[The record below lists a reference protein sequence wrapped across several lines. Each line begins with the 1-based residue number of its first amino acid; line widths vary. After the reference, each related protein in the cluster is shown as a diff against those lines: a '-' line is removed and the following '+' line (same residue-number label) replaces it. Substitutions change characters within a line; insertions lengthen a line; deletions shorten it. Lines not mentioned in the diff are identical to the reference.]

1 MEKTRQSIE
10 FSTTLRSD
18 GTLTLPQEALR
29 KFQAEGNTK
38 VHVRLTAHR
47 VTSELRTRSVT
58 EEEIERISALQL
70 EPREN
75 VVRFLRAE
83 GALAGR
89 PAFRRRAKDVVG

>member
-10 FSTTLRSD
+10 FAATLAPD
-18 GTLTLPQEALR
+18 GTLTLPKDALR
-29 KFQAEGNTK
+29 TFQAEGNTK
-38 VHVRLTAHR
+38 VQVRLTAYR
-47 VTSELRTRSVT
+47 VSSDLRTRAVT
-58 EEEIERISALQL
+58 EEEIERITALQL